1 MDIEIRPVTPDEI
14 TEVARV
20 FGTVFGE
27 QWPPEAIDDV
37 RGVLEYDRSLCGF
50 DAGTMVATGGAV
62 SFQLACPAAP
72 SWARAGSPSS
82 RCCPPTG
89 AAASCAR

>member
-37 RGVLEYDRSLCGF
+37 RGVLEYDRSL
-50 DAGTMVATGGAV
+50 
-62 SFQLACPAAP
+62 
-72 SWARAGSPSS
+72 
-82 RCCPPTG
+82 
-89 AAASCAR
+89 